1 MTALTIAVWIL
12 VIEVSIGLI
21 AIIIFLMNI
30 RKEIKRTLDDTHK
43 LINNLDEKVD
53 LLGNELHSTLKN
65 SSEITANLK
74 NTVKKANNT
83 LSIINGIAPFAAIF
97 IASRR
102 TNGSNKTVLGKVIKI
117 GRYVMAAYQGF
128 LIFRK
133 YFSRGGKENG

>member
-30 RKEIKRTLDDTHK
+30 RKEVKQTLDDTHK
-43 LINNLDEKVD
+43 LINNLNEKID
-53 LLGNELHSTLKN
+53 LLGNELNSTLKN

-74 NTVKKANNT
+74 NTVKKASNT
-83 LSIINGIAPFAAIF
+83 LSIISGIAPFAALF

-102 TNGSNKTVLGKVIKI
+102 TDRSSKNVLGKVINI
-117 GRYVMAAYQGF
+117 GRYAMAAYQGF